1 MAQIIISEFLV
12 TPPILINEDIKE
24 LFDNNTWIKALCRNK
39 NSLPYLK
46 QNVKKWLPV
55 HIKWISSYCDDM
67 SFLNKHKKYIN
78 FINLSSNPFINKLD
92 EKILF
97 DNIDK
102 LDWWKLSKNKSAV
115 NFLKKCPQKIIWKA
129 ACLNQSIEMV
139 NWIDELYLSKNLDMK
154 DNWEFLSCNPTAIDI
169 LIKHK
174 SFINNKINLNSKAVP
189 FLKENPH
196 LIDYKLL
203 CYNNSKEAIELINQ
217 RIERGLIDDISFEY
231 LSTNPFAIDILKKYP
246 ERIDWDMTTLNE
258 NVGLLYKDFPDK
270 IKIYI
275 KYTIIYPSVLP
286 YIKDYLYEVS
296 PVTLAKNPNIFYV
309 DNKTYKQNLKD
320 IQKTI
325 NRIKNIK

>member
-1 MAQIIISEFLV
+1 MAQFIISEFLV
-12 TPPILINEDIKE
+12 TPPVLIKEDIKE
-24 LFDNNTWIKALCRNK
+24 LYDNKSWIKALCRNK
-39 NSLPYLK
+39 NSFPYLK
-46 QNVKKWLPV
+46 QNIKKWLPI
-55 HIKWISSYCDDM
+55 HIKWISSYCEDM
-67 SFLNKHKKYIN
+67 HFLNKHKKYIN

-92 EKILF
+92 EKILI

-102 LDWWKLSKNKSAV
+102 LDWWELSKNKSAV
-115 NFLKKCPQKIIWKA
+115 TFLKKYPEKIIWQA
-129 ACLNQSIEMV
+129 ACFNQSIDMI

-154 DNWEFLSCNPTAIDI
+154 NKWEFLNCNPTAIHV

-174 SFINNKINLNSKAVP
+174 NFINNNINLNTKAID

-196 LIDYKLL
+196 LIDYKIL

-217 RIERGLIDDISFEY
+217 RIEKGFIDDISFEY

-246 ERIDWDMTTLNE
+246 ERIDWDMTTLNK
-258 NVGLLYKDFPDK
+258 NVGLLYKEFPDK
-270 IKIYI
+270 IKKYI

-286 YIKDYLYEVS
+286 YIKEYLYEVS
-296 PVTLAKNPNIFYV
+296 PVTLAKNPNIFYT
-309 DNKTYKQNLKD
+309 DEKEYKQKLKD